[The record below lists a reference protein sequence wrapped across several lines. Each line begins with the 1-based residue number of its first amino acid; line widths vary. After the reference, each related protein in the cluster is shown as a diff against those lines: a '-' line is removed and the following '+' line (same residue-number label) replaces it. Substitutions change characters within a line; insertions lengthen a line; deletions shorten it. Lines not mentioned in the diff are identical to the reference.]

1 MQSDLFRIYFP
12 MVAAAVSP
20 CGHRRPVLVTTGS
33 VEQELVSLGLPL
45 TFDTG
50 GHEARGCHC
59 HRHRDLPR
67 KRQRPAAPPT
77 LYTARLLTT
86 CSVGSS
92 SHTVVTGDNSLSYAR
107 SQDPCQVLVRMA
119 WCWGFIFGPV
129 LTWDVQDTMYLMNV
143 NTIRATQIMKS
154 YFKATGYRCYLWS
167 LVIFQLVHEWHTTEF
182 YFQLFQK
189 NN

>member
-50 GHEARGCHC
+50 GHEARGCH
-59 HRHRDLPR
+59 RHRDLPR
-67 KRQRPAAPPT
+67 KRQRPAAPHT
-77 LYTARLLTT
+77 LYTARLLNTQLGQAHTQSSRETT
-86 CSVGSS
+86 TSPM
-92 SHTVVTGDNSLSYAR
+92 LR

-119 WCWGFIFGPV
+119 WCWDFVFGPV

-167 LVIFQLVHEWHTTEF
+167 LVIFQLVHEWHTTKF